1 MGLNI
6 ENLSVAIDGKQIL
19 SNVSAAF
26 KPGRITAI
34 LGPNGAGKSTLL
46 KAISDLI
53 SSESGEILLDGR
65 LFNSLLAKERA
76 KKIAYLPQN
85 YNLVWDIKVP
95 EVVALGRYAH
105 GDVGL
110 DAIQEALEITDTA
123 QFFDRTTGQLSGGEL
138 ARVMLAR
145 VLAGEPDWILADE
158 PLASLDPA
166 YQLDLISKL
175 RLVASSGTA
184 IIIVLHDINLAARLA
199 DDIVM
204 LKQGEI
210 LAAGSV
216 KETLTES
223 NIAALYDI
231 DVKQV
236 QNGLFQFD

>member
-1 MGLNI
+1 MGLSI
-6 ENLSVAIDGKQIL
+6 ENLSVAIDGEQIL

-26 KPGRITAI
+26 NPGRITAI

-46 KAISDLI
+46 KAIIDLI
-53 SSESGEILLDGR
+53 SSQSGRILLDGS
-65 LFNSLLAKERA
+65 LFSSLSAKERA
-76 KKIAYLPQN
+76 QKIAYLPQN

-105 GDVGL
+105 GDAGL
-110 DAIQEALEITDTA
+110 DAIQEALEITDTE
-123 QFFDRTTGQLSGGEL
+123 QFSDRTTGQLSGGEL

-175 RLVASSGTA
+175 RIVAASGTA

-204 LKQGEI
+204 LKQGDI

-216 KETLTES
+216 KETLTEG